1 MYTSSKRNMIIS
13 LLVLFFKIADD
24 TEYPDFLRFDAI
36 QKIQY
41 LAGSVR
47 PKTKHNEQSTGGQS
61 LHSQRP
67 KKTAQAIRFQL
78 RNKHCSATNHASE
91 NYRPIYKCNEHIQ
104 RERGK
109 EREERVKQKTE
120 HENPLSSFVF

>member
-1 MYTSSKRNMIIS
+1 MIIS

-67 KKTAQAIRFQL
+67 KKTGKLFGFNCATSIAAQRTTRLKIKDL
-78 RNKHCSATNHASE
+78 STSE
-91 NYRPIYKCNEHIQ
+91 MNIF
-104 RERGK
+104 REKEGK
-109 EREERVKQKTE
+109 KEKSE
-120 HENPLSSFVF
+120 